1 MATNSAS
8 VFTGAAQAPKTAGQ
22 AAAGQAPI
30 NALLLNNSGSGT
42 GPSSGT
48 ITLDPISRIE
58 GHLRIDAQVDNNSI
72 TSAWASATLFRGI
85 EMILAGRSPKDAP
98 VITQRLCGVC
108 TYVHL
113 QTSTTAIENAMKL
126 TVPANA
132 QIVRNLLMGTQY
144 LHDHIV
150 HFYHLHALDWVD
162 VTQALNANVSD
173 TAALASQVSPSAP
186 SIDFAAV
193 QTKLKTLVNSGQLGP
208 FSNGY
213 WGHSAMKLTPEA
225 NLLFVAHY
233 LQALAQQANTA
244 KMMALFGGKNPHPH
258 VTIPGGVTSGNE
270 LAVAANITNFTTQ
283 LTATNNFINQ
293 YYLPDVVYLAKCY
306 PEWASIG
313 GFDNMLAFGEFPLDT
328 YGSGNNFMPG
338 GVIMGRD
345 VTKVAAVDTSAIT
358 EDVARAWYAAG
369 AAKNPAS
376 GVTSP
381 NYTGYDQSAQYSWLK
396 APRYQGNP
404 MEVGPLA
411 RVLVAYGKGHAQ
423 IKPAVDS
430 LLSTLGLT
438 VNEMF
443 SVIGRTAARAIETQ
457 VIGQAMV
464 GWLNTLKS
472 NITAKNL
479 STYVNNTVPANST
492 GVGLGEAP
500 RGAVGHWM
508 ATDGSST
515 IKTYQMVVPS
525 AWNFGPRDGK
535 GVPSAV
541 EAAMV
546 GLPIADSE
554 SPLEILRLVHSFDP
568 CIACGVHLI
577 DAKGKTETLVTVR

>member
-1 MATNSAS
+1 MQPALN
-8 VFTGAAQAPKTAGQ
+8 
-22 AAAGQAPI
+22 
-30 NALLLNNSGSGT
+30 LLLTNTTSTGGSAGA
-42 GPSSGT
+42 S

-58 GHLRIDAQVDNNSI
+58 GHLRIDAKVGTNGTI
-72 TSAWASATLFRGI
+72 ESAWSSATLFRGI
-85 EMILAGRSPKDAP
+85 EMILAGRDPRDAP
-98 VITQRLCGVC
+98 LITQRLCGVC
-108 TYVHL
+108 TYIHL
-113 QTSTTAIENAMKL
+113 QASTTAIENAMKL

-132 QIVRNLLMGTQY
+132 QIVRNLLQGTQF

-162 VTQALNANVSD
+162 VTKAL
-173 TAALASQVSPSAP
+173 TADVAATATLAAQVSPSAP

-193 QTKLKTLVNSGQLGP
+193 QTKLQGLVSSGQLGP
-208 FSNGY
+208 FSSGY
-213 WGHSAMKLTPEA
+213 WGHPAMKLSPEA

-283 LTATNNFINQ
+283 LTATNDFIKNFYI
-293 YYLPDVVYLAKCY
+293 PDVVYLAKQY
-306 PEWASIG
+306 PEWAKIG
-313 GFDNMLAFGEFPLDT
+313 GFDNMLAFGEFPDT
-328 YGSGNNFMPG
+328 YGSGTNFMPG
-338 GVIMGRD
+338 GVIMGRN
-345 VTKVAAVDTSAIT
+345 VGSVATVNTASIT
-358 EDVARAWYAAG
+358 EDVSRAWYNTSSPL
-369 AAKNPAS
+369 NPAS

-381 NYTGYDQSAQYSWLK
+381 NYTGYNQSAQYSWLK
-396 APRYQGNP
+396 APRYQGKP

-411 RVLVAYGKGHAQ
+411 RVLVAYGKNHAQ
-423 IKPAVDS
+423 VKPAVDS

-438 VNEMF
+438 INDMF

-457 VIGQAMV
+457 VIGNAMV

-472 NITAKNL
+472 NIAANNL
-479 STYVNNTVPANST
+479 ATYASNTVPANST

-500 RGAVGHWM
+500 RGAVGHWLS
-508 ATDGSST
+508 TDASSK
-515 IKTYQMVVPS
+515 IKNYQMVVPS
-525 AWNFGPRDGK
+525 AWNFGPRDAQ
-535 GVPSAV
+535 GVSSAV
-541 EAAMV
+541 ESSMV
-546 GLPIADSE
+546 GVPIADSN

-577 DAKGKTETLVTVR
+577 DAEGKAETLVTVR

>member
-1 MATNSAS
+1 MATTTTGSSLLGGVSSPGTTSTATAS
-8 VFTGAAQAPKTAGQ
+8 STTT
-22 AAAGQAPI
+22 AAAAAATATT
-30 NALLLNNSGSGT
+30 NV
-42 GPSSGT
+42 
-48 ITLDPISRIE
+48 TLDPISRIE
-58 GHLRIDAQVDNNSI
+58 GHLRIDAQVTNNAVS
-72 TSAWASATLFRGI
+72 SAWASATLFRGI
-85 EMILAGRSPKDAP
+85 EMILSGRDPRDAP

-113 QTSTTAIENAMKL
+113 QASTTAIENAMKL

-132 QIVRNLLMGTQY
+132 QIVRNLLTGTQF

-162 VTQALNANVSD
+162 VTKAVTANP
-173 TAALASQVSPSAP
+173 TAAAALALQISPSAP
-186 SIDFAAV
+186 TIDFVAV
-193 QTKLKTLVNSGQLGP
+193 QTKLKNLVNSGQLGP

-213 WGHSAMKLTPEA
+213 WGHPAMKLSPEA
-225 NLLFVAHY
+225 NLVFVAHY

-283 LTATNNFINQ
+283 LTATNNFIKNF
-293 YYLPDVVYLAKCY
+293 YIPDVVYLAKCY
-306 PEWASIG
+306 PEWAKIG
-313 GFDNMLAFGEFPLDT
+313 GFANMLAFGEFPLDK

-338 GVIMGRD
+338 GVIMNKA
-345 VTKVAAVDTSAIT
+345 VTSVAAVNTSAIT
-358 EDVARAWYAAG
+358 EDVSRAWYAKS
-369 AAKNPAS
+369 AALNPAS

-381 NYTGYDQSAQYSWLK
+381 SYTGYNQSAQYSWLK
-396 APRYQGNP
+396 APRYQGKP

-411 RVLVAYGKGHAQ
+411 RVLVAYGKNHAQ
-423 IKPAVDS
+423 VKPAVDS
-430 LLSTLGLT
+430 LLKTLGLT
-438 VNEMF
+438 INDMF

-457 VIGQAMV
+457 VIGTAMV

-472 NITAKNL
+472 NIAAKNL
-479 STYVNNTVPANST
+479 STYASNTVPASST

-508 ATDGSST
+508 STDANSK
-515 IKTYQMVVPS
+515 IKNYQMVVPS
-525 AWNFGPRDGK
+525 AWNFGPRDAQGA
-535 GVPSAV
+535 PSAV
-541 EAAMV
+541 EASMV
-546 GLPIADSE
+546 GLPIANSA

-577 DAKGKTETLVTVR
+577 DAEGKAETMVVVP